1 MNIALRL
8 IGRYSGQCLVSLS
21 DVEVLTASDLTCG
34 EILVG
39 ERPPIDFHYSP
50 VLGGITFVST
60 LQCYLV
66 DVRVGAYSNNE
77 DLS

>member
-1 MNIALRL
+1 VNIALRL

-39 ERPPIDFHYSP
+39 ERPPIDFYYSP
-50 VLGGITFVST
+50 VST
-60 LQCYLV
+60 WRYHIRLYSAMLPCRCESG
-66 DVRVGAYSNNE
+66 RVFQQ
-77 DLS
+77 